1 MTPEGNM
8 APQPSWWSRNW
19 KWAVPVGCLG
29 VMASCLCFGVIAVV
43 TGLYATNKSP
53 AAQNALAIAMAD
65 SEVQATLGTPIRDAG
80 NWQSSVSYVNGQSQA
95 RFGIPLEGTKAQGLL
110 RVEATKTG
118 DDWSYQVLQ
127 VEVPG
132 QPPIDLLDKVG
143 GGSKREL
150 APPTP
155 DEPPPGEQNVP
166 DGLNEP
172 APPQEGQKNGENK
185 PDINL

>member
-29 VMASCLCFGVIAVV
+29 VFASCMCFGVIAVF
-43 TGLYATNKSP
+43 TGFT
-53 AAQNALAIAMAD
+53 AAKKNTAAVNAIAIATGD
-65 SEVQATLGTPIRDAG
+65 SEVQAVLGPPIHEG
-80 NWQSSVSYVNGQSQA
+80 SMWQSSVSYNDGVSTA
-95 RFGIPLEGTKAQGLL
+95 EFGIPLEGSKASGVLHI
-110 RVEATKTG
+110 EATKHNEEWT
-118 DDWSYQVLQ
+118 YQRLD

-132 QPPIDLLDKVG
+132 QPLIDLMDKVG
-143 GGSKREL
+143 GGNPREL

-155 DEPPPGEQNVP
+155 DAPPPTGGDEGSAPEEKQQEDQKQGGEH
-166 DGLNEP
+166 
-172 APPQEGQKNGENK
+172 K

>member
-29 VMASCLCFGVIAVV
+29 IVASCMCFGAIAVF
-43 TGLYATNKSP
+43 TGFT
-53 AAQNALAIAMAD
+53 AAKKNEAAVNALSIATGD
-65 SEVQATLGTPIRDAG
+65 SEVQAALGPPIHEG
-80 NWQSSVSYVNGQSQA
+80 SMWSSSVSYNNGVSSAQ
-95 RFGIPLEGTKAQGLL
+95 FGIPLEGSKTSGVL
-110 RVEATKTG
+110 RVEATKRNEEWT
-118 DDWSYQVLQ
+118 YQRLE

-132 QPPIDLLDKVG
+132 QPSIDLMDKVG
-143 GGSKREL
+143 GGDRREL

-155 DEPPPGEQNVP
+155 DAPPPTGGDEGSMPEEEAPEDGKQDGEQ
-166 DGLNEP
+166 
-172 APPQEGQKNGENK
+172 K